1 MLRAIPSL
9 LLHCSAL
16 NGASINDVGQQLRV
30 MRNHILAT
38 CELIAV
44 SSIVHGKLENQV
56 VHYHTTMLRACV
68 VMSHDISAVLP
79 ILRVRIIILY

>member
-1 MLRAIPSL
+1 M
-9 LLHCSAL
+9 
-16 NGASINDVGQQLRV
+16 
-30 MRNHILAT
+30 
-38 CELIAV
+38 

-79 ILRVRIIILY
+79 ILRVRIVNWLFTLDRFCTQDIRAVCIIYISFGTVLLVA

>member
-1 MLRAIPSL
+1 
-9 LLHCSAL
+9 
-16 NGASINDVGQQLRV
+16 
-30 MRNHILAT
+30 MRNHILAM

-79 ILRVRIIILY
+79 ILRVRIIILC